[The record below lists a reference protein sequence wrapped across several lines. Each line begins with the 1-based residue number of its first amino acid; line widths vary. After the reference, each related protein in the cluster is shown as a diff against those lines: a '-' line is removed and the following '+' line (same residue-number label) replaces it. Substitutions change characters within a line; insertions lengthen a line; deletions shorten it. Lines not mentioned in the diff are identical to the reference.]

1 MSNSTFDLKLF
12 IRESKALL
20 LNPKECFSSMKTS
33 GGIAEPLIKVV
44 IYGAIAGALALLW
57 SILNVGARSVGLFG
71 GSYGVMAFISYVIGS
86 IIILFAGAVI
96 LLIISAVC
104 NGNTNYEASLR
115 VIASLL
121 VIMPIAEFFGFTGM
135 INPFFGWSISIC
147 IHLFSVWLLYNGL
160 VSALKA
166 KPETARIVMY
176 IIAALIVLFMF
187 IGMSLRM
194 RTNDRLDD
202 DSSRS
207 QNELVNDQDK

>member
-12 IRESKALL
+12 LRESTDLL
-20 LNPKECFSSMKTS
+20 VNPKASFSSLKTS
-33 GGIAEPLIKVV
+33 GGIAGPLIKVV
-44 IYGAIAGALALLW
+44 LYGAIAGIVALLW
-57 SILNVGARSVGLFG
+57 SILNADTMSGGLFG
-71 GSYGVMAFISYVIGS
+71 GSYGVMALVSYVIGS
-86 IIILFAGAVI
+86 VIILFAGAVI
-96 LLIISAVC
+96 LLVLSAVC
-104 NGNTNYEASLR
+104 NGNTDYEASLR

-121 VIMPIAEFFGFTGM
+121 IIMPIAAFFGFTGF
-135 INPFFGWSISIC
+135 INPFFGWFISIC

-194 RTNDRLDD
+194 RANDRLDD
-202 DSSRS
+202 NSSKSR
-207 QNELVNDQDK
+207 NELVNDQVK

>member
-1 MSNSTFDLKLF
+1 MSNNIFDLKLF

-20 LNPKECFSSMKTS
+20 LNPKESFSSMKTS
-33 GGIAEPLIKVV
+33 GGIAEPLIKVM
-44 IYGAIAGALALLW
+44 IYGALAGTVALLW
-57 SILNVGARSVGLFG
+57 SFLNVGAMYGGLFG
-71 GSYGVMAFISYVIGS
+71 GSYGVMAFVSYVIGS

-96 LLIISAVC
+96 LLVISAVC

-121 VIMPIAEFFGFTGM
+121 VIMPIASFFGFTGM
-135 INPFFGWSISIC
+135 INPFFGWFISIC

-187 IGMSLRM
+187 IGMSLKM
-194 RTNDRLDD
+194 RTNDRLDEN
-202 DSSRS
+202 SSRS
-207 QNELVNDQDK
+207 RNELVNDQDK